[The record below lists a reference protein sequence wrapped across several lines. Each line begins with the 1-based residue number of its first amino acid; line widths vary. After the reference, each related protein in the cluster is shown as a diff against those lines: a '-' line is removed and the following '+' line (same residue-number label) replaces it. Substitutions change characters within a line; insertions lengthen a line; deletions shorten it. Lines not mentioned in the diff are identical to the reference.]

1 MPRGYRPVCD
11 PEGMEE
17 AFGYVIFGV
26 VVVGVV
32 VALVSLAFTGKLY
45 DQIGRGGLSLNE
57 DGPPRPEPGG
67 AVYNRERDDEIRQML
82 VAKNARRSARGE
94 AEQDVETELAELT
107 RPVMDAALLQEIR
120 DMVVARN
127 RRRVA
132 KGREPLDVESEVE
145 RQVRDFGG

>member
-1 MPRGYRPVCD
+1 
-11 PEGMEE
+11 MEE

-32 VALVSLAFTGKLY
+32 VALVSLAFTGKVY
-45 DQIGRGGLSLNE
+45 EQIGRGGLSLNE